1 MVLDLAIGA
10 RLDGDP
16 CFWSETVL
24 GDDGPGRPDGDPAVC
39 RQTPVLAAFSIVSSA
54 ASASA
59 KSEAGTSGNTD
70 AMTEQ

>member
-1 MVLDLAIGA
+1 MVLDCWSDMVLDLAIGA
-10 RLDGDP
+10 RL
-16 CFWSETVL
+16 
-24 GDDGPGRPDGDPAVC
+24 DGDPAVC
-39 RQTPVLAAFSIVSSA
+39 RQTPVLAAFSIVSSQ